1 MAHIKMMHAVQI
13 RKALESGEDAGEVAT
28 RYNISVD
35 QALGYLPAKA
45 EATEDEVEED
55 TRSRQQKS
63 ADTRK
68 ANKEAEGKDDFAS

>member
-45 EATEDEVEED
+45 EDEVEED
-55 TRSRQQKS
+55 TRSPQQKS

-68 ANKEAEGKDDFAS
+68 ANKEGNGKDDFAS

>member
-13 RKALESGEDAGEVAT
+13 RKALESGEDVGEVAT

-45 EATEDEVEED
+45 KAEVEED

-68 ANKEAEGKDDFAS
+68 AKKEAEGKDDFAS